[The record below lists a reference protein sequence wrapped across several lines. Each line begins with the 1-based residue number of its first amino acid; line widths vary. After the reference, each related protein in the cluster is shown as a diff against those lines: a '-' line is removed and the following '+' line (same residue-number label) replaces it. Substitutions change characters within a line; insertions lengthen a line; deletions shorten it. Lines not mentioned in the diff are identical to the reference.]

1 MRGMRATRELLR
13 AVGIV
18 ARLTHRPA
26 AAHDNTSR
34 RAVAS
39 FSTTPLSGVRRDDDG
54 DAQRIMPALVRV
66 SSLTDDADF
75 DGVVPLLVEKLT
87 NVIRAVDG
95 SNPVAVVTSRN
106 DEAARGMTRRRLEPN
121 HVTLFPDLLS
131 ALSAT
136 REQQAGS
143 HRVETDINRS
153 ARKEFNYDA
162 KFAGDVDVDDV
173 ELRCTKHDWGA
184 GDGLDSE
191 VENLQRGS
199 SSTATSTSFNAIVV
213 HASDDTSDETASR
226 TSLNVVVID
235 ALSMLADHG
244 DYGEVIPL
252 DESRIEKLKAAD
264 VVVMHHACLLPTPA
278 STEAIERHL
287 MEHVNPLGTDDDKK
301 NSLNAPA
308 VVRTRVRC
316 VRTERLHRYA
326 GASPAHEWT
335 PPPSRLR
342 GARVLGMTGCKRGD
356 GRRRGLMRLL
366 ENMVAPAVDDTKNGY
381 GLRLRRTGQAEVRG
395 IEEEK
400 DSASVADGFFTR
412 TFLETVVERFR
423 EMHRVSGDVG
433 SAEARLVLS
442 ERDAWRLLTGGSR
455 DRILDGL
462 NFLTAA
468 DPLVLSFALALEDEN
483 GMAEETLRERLR
495 RHLASSRG

>member
-1 MRGMRATRELLR
+1 MRATRELLR

-18 ARLTHRPA
+18 TRLTHRPA
-26 AAHDNTSR
+26 AAHDHTSR

-106 DEAARGMTRRRLEPN
+106 DEAARGMTRRRLE
-121 HVTLFPDLLS
+121 HQSGAVTLFPDLPS

-136 REQQAGS
+136 TTRERGQAVS

-191 VENLQRGS
+191 VENLQRAS

-213 HASDDTSDETASR
+213 HASDDTSDETASH

-235 ALSMLADHG
+235 ALAMLADHG
-244 DYGEVIPL
+244 
-252 DESRIEKLKAAD
+252 
-264 VVVMHHACLLPTPA
+264 T
-278 STEAIERHL
+278 
-287 MEHVNPLGTDDDKK
+287 
-301 NSLNAPA
+301 
-308 VVRTRVRC
+308 
-316 VRTERLHRYA
+316 
-326 GASPAHEWT
+326 
-335 PPPSRLR
+335 
-342 GARVLGMTGCKRGD
+342 
-356 GRRRGLMRLL
+356 
-366 ENMVAPAVDDTKNGY
+366 
-381 GLRLRRTGQAEVRG
+381 
-395 IEEEK
+395 
-400 DSASVADGFFTR
+400 
-412 TFLETVVERFR
+412 
-423 EMHRVSGDVG
+423 
-433 SAEARLVLS
+433 
-442 ERDAWRLLTGGSR
+442 
-455 DRILDGL
+455 
-462 NFLTAA
+462 TAK
-468 DPLVLSFALALEDEN
+468 
-483 GMAEETLRERLR
+483 
-495 RHLASSRG
+495 

>member
-1 MRGMRATRELLR
+1 MRATRTLLR

-18 ARLTHRPA
+18 TRLTHRPA

-39 FSTTPLSGVRRDDDG
+39 FSTTPLARRRDDGG
-54 DAQRIMPALVRV
+54 DPQRIMPALVRV

-87 NVIRAVDG
+87 NVFRAVDG

-106 DEAARGMTRRRLEPN
+106 DEAARGMTRRRLE
-121 HVTLFPDLLS
+121 HQSGAVTLFPDLPS

-136 REQQAGS
+136 REQQAVS

-173 ELRCTKHDWGA
+173 ELRCTKHDWA
-184 GDGLDSE
+184 GEADSE
-191 VENLQRGS
+191 VENLQRAS
-199 SSTATSTSFNAIVV
+199 PTATSTSFNAIVV
-213 HASDDTSDETASR
+213 HACDASDETASH

-235 ALSMLADHG
+235 ALAMLADHG

-252 DESRIEKLKAAD
+252 DDARIEKLKAAD

-301 NSLNAPA
+301 NSSNAPA

-326 GASPAHEWT
+326 GTSPAHEWT

-356 GRRRGLMRLL
+356 GRRRGLARLL
-366 ENMVAPAVDDTKNGY
+366 ENMVAPAVDDDKNGY
-381 GLRLRRTGQAEVRG
+381 GLRLRRTGQAEV
-395 IEEEK
+395 
-400 DSASVADGFFTR
+400 SLF
-412 TFLETVVERFR
+412 
-423 EMHRVSGDVG
+423 
-433 SAEARLVLS
+433 
-442 ERDAWRLLTGGSR
+442 
-455 DRILDGL
+455 
-462 NFLTAA
+462 
-468 DPLVLSFALALEDEN
+468 
-483 GMAEETLRERLR
+483 
-495 RHLASSRG
+495 

>member
-1 MRGMRATRELLR
+1 MRATRELLR

-18 ARLTHRPA
+18 TRLTHRPA

-39 FSTTPLSGVRRDDDG
+39 FSTTPLARRRDDG

-106 DEAARGMTRRRLEPN
+106 DEAARGMTRRRLE
-121 HVTLFPDLLS
+121 HQSGAVTLFPDLLS

-136 REQQAGS
+136 RGQQAVS
-143 HRVETDINRS
+143 HRVETEINRS

-173 ELRCTKHDWGA
+173 ELRCTKHDWA
-184 GDGLDSE
+184 GEADSE
-191 VENLQRGS
+191 VENLQRAS
-199 SSTATSTSFNAIVV
+199 PTATSTSFNAIVV
-213 HASDDTSDETASR
+213 HACDASDETASH

-235 ALSMLADHG
+235 ALAMLADHG

-252 DESRIEKLKAAD
+252 DDARIEKLKAAD

-301 NSLNAPA
+301 NSSNAPA

-326 GASPAHEWT
+326 GTSPAHEWT

-356 GRRRGLMRLL
+356 GRRRGLARLL
-366 ENMVAPAVDDTKNGY
+366 ENMVAPAVDDDKNGY
-381 GLRLRRTGQAEVRG
+381 GLRLRRTGQAEV
-395 IEEEK
+395 
-400 DSASVADGFFTR
+400 SLF
-412 TFLETVVERFR
+412 
-423 EMHRVSGDVG
+423 
-433 SAEARLVLS
+433 
-442 ERDAWRLLTGGSR
+442 
-455 DRILDGL
+455 
-462 NFLTAA
+462 
-468 DPLVLSFALALEDEN
+468 
-483 GMAEETLRERLR
+483 
-495 RHLASSRG
+495 

>member
-1 MRGMRATRELLR
+1 MRSMRATRELLR

-18 ARLTHRPA
+18 TRLTHRPA

-39 FSTTPLSGVRRDDDG
+39 FSTTPLARRRDDG

-106 DEAARGMTRRRLEPN
+106 DEAARGMTRRRLE
-121 HVTLFPDLLS
+121 HQSGAVTLFPDLLS

-136 REQQAGS
+136 RGQQAVS
-143 HRVETDINRS
+143 HRVETEINRS

-173 ELRCTKHDWGA
+173 ELRCTKHDWA
-184 GDGLDSE
+184 GEADSE
-191 VENLQRGS
+191 VENLQRAS
-199 SSTATSTSFNAIVV
+199 PTATSTSFNAIVV
-213 HASDDTSDETASR
+213 HACDASDETASH

-235 ALSMLADHG
+235 ALAMLADHG

-252 DESRIEKLKAAD
+252 DDARIEKLKAAD

-301 NSLNAPA
+301 NSSNAPA

-326 GASPAHEWT
+326 GTSPAHEWT

-356 GRRRGLMRLL
+356 GRRRGLARLL
-366 ENMVAPAVDDTKNGY
+366 ENMVAPAVDDDKNGY
-381 GLRLRRTGQAEVRG
+381 GLRLRRTGQAEV
-395 IEEEK
+395 
-400 DSASVADGFFTR
+400 SLF
-412 TFLETVVERFR
+412 
-423 EMHRVSGDVG
+423 
-433 SAEARLVLS
+433 
-442 ERDAWRLLTGGSR
+442 
-455 DRILDGL
+455 
-462 NFLTAA
+462 
-468 DPLVLSFALALEDEN
+468 
-483 GMAEETLRERLR
+483 
-495 RHLASSRG
+495 

>member
-18 ARLTHRPA
+18 VRLAHRPA
-26 AAHDNTSR
+26 AAHDNTAR

-39 FSTTPLSGVRRDDDG
+39 FSTTPLARRRDDDG

-106 DEAARGMTRRRLEPN
+106 DDAARGMTRRRLE
-121 HVTLFPDLLS
+121 HQSSGAVLFPDLPS

-136 REQQAGS
+136 REQQAVS

-162 KFAGDVDVDDV
+162 KFAGDVDGDDV

-213 HASDDTSDETASR
+213 HACDTSDEMDASDEMAAKR
-226 TSLNVVVID
+226 SLNVVVID

-301 NSLNAPA
+301 NSLNAPD

-356 GRRRGLMRLL
+356 GRRRGLARLL

-381 GLRLRRTGQAEVRG
+381 GLRLRRTGQAEV
-395 IEEEK
+395 
-400 DSASVADGFFTR
+400 SLF
-412 TFLETVVERFR
+412 
-423 EMHRVSGDVG
+423 
-433 SAEARLVLS
+433 
-442 ERDAWRLLTGGSR
+442 
-455 DRILDGL
+455 
-462 NFLTAA
+462 
-468 DPLVLSFALALEDEN
+468 
-483 GMAEETLRERLR
+483 
-495 RHLASSRG
+495 

>member
-1 MRGMRATRELLR
+1 MEAFEDQSSRPVTCWDTAVVSLGERGVRGMRATRTLLR

-18 ARLTHRPA
+18 TRLTHRPV

-39 FSTTPLSGVRRDDDG
+39 FSTTLAGARRRRDGG

-95 SNPVAVVTSRN
+95 ANPVAVVTSRN
-106 DEAARGMTRRRLEPN
+106 DDAARGMTRRRLE
-121 HVTLFPDLLS
+121 HQSGAVTLFPDLPS

-136 REQQAGS
+136 TTRERGQAVS
-143 HRVETDINRS
+143 NPAIDDINRS

-173 ELRCTKHDWGA
+173 ELRCTKHDWA
-184 GDGLDSE
+184 GEADSE

-213 HASDDTSDETASR
+213 HASDDTSDETASH

-252 DESRIEKLKAAD
+252 DEKRIEKLKAAD

-287 MEHVNPLGTDDDKK
+287 MEHVNPLGTDDDKN

-356 GRRRGLMRLL
+356 GRRRGLARLL

-381 GLRLRRTGQAEVRG
+381 GLRLRRTGKAEV
-395 IEEEK
+395 
-400 DSASVADGFFTR
+400 S
-412 TFLETVVERFR
+412 
-423 EMHRVSGDVG
+423 
-433 SAEARLVLS
+433 
-442 ERDAWRLLTGGSR
+442 LL
-455 DRILDGL
+455 
-462 NFLTAA
+462 
-468 DPLVLSFALALEDEN
+468 
-483 GMAEETLRERLR
+483 
-495 RHLASSRG
+495 

>member
-1 MRGMRATRELLR
+1 MRATRELLR

-18 ARLTHRPA
+18 TRLTHRPA
-26 AAHDNTSR
+26 AAHDHTSR

-136 REQQAGS
+136 REQQAVS

-162 KFAGDVDVDDV
+162 KFAGDVDV

-199 SSTATSTSFNAIVV
+199 TSTATSTSFNAIVV
-213 HASDDTSDETASR
+213 HASDDTSDETASH

-235 ALSMLADHG
+235 ALAMLADHG

-381 GLRLRRTGQAEVRG
+381 GLRLRRTGQAEV
-395 IEEEK
+395 
-400 DSASVADGFFTR
+400 SLF
-412 TFLETVVERFR
+412 
-423 EMHRVSGDVG
+423 
-433 SAEARLVLS
+433 
-442 ERDAWRLLTGGSR
+442 
-455 DRILDGL
+455 
-462 NFLTAA
+462 
-468 DPLVLSFALALEDEN
+468 
-483 GMAEETLRERLR
+483 
-495 RHLASSRG
+495 

>member
-1 MRGMRATRELLR
+1 MRATRELLR

-18 ARLTHRPA
+18 TRLTHRPA
-26 AAHDNTSR
+26 AAHDHTSR

-106 DEAARGMTRRRLEPN
+106 DEAARGMTRRRLE
-121 HVTLFPDLLS
+121 HQSGAVTLFPDLTS

-199 SSTATSTSFNAIVV
+199 TSTATSTSFNAIVV
-213 HASDDTSDETASR
+213 HACDASDVETASHA
-226 TSLNVVVID
+226 SLNVVVID

-287 MEHVNPLGTDDDKK
+287 MEHVGTLGPDDDKK

-356 GRRRGLMRLL
+356 GRRRGLARLL

-483 GMAEETLRERLR
+483 ETAEETLRERMR
-495 RHLASSRG
+495 RHLASPRG

>member
-1 MRGMRATRELLR
+1 MRATRELLR

-18 ARLTHRPA
+18 VRLAHRPA
-26 AAHDNTSR
+26 AAHDNTAR

-39 FSTTPLSGVRRDDDG
+39 FSTTPLARRRDDDG

-106 DEAARGMTRRRLEPN
+106 DEAARGMTRRRLE
-121 HVTLFPDLLS
+121 HQSGAVTLFPDLPS

-136 REQQAGS
+136 TTRERGQAVS

-173 ELRCTKHDWGA
+173 ELRCTKHDWA
-184 GDGLDSE
+184 GEADSE

-287 MEHVNPLGTDDDKK
+287 MEHVGTLGTDDDKK

-356 GRRRGLMRLL
+356 GRRRGLARLL

-381 GLRLRRTGQAEVRG
+381 GLRLRRTGQAEV
-395 IEEEK
+395 
-400 DSASVADGFFTR
+400 SLF
-412 TFLETVVERFR
+412 
-423 EMHRVSGDVG
+423 
-433 SAEARLVLS
+433 
-442 ERDAWRLLTGGSR
+442 
-455 DRILDGL
+455 
-462 NFLTAA
+462 
-468 DPLVLSFALALEDEN
+468 
-483 GMAEETLRERLR
+483 
-495 RHLASSRG
+495 

>member
-1 MRGMRATRELLR
+1 MRGMRATRTLLR

-18 ARLTHRPA
+18 TRLTHRPA

-39 FSTTPLSGVRRDDDG
+39 FSTTPLARRRDDG

-106 DEAARGMTRRRLEPN
+106 DEAARGMTRRRLERR
-121 HVTLFPDLLS
+121 VTLFPDLPT

-136 REQQAGS
+136 TTRERGQAVS
-143 HRVETDINRS
+143 HRVETEINRS

-173 ELRCTKHDWGA
+173 ELRCTKHDWA
-184 GDGLDSE
+184 GEADSE
-191 VENLQRGS
+191 VENLQRAS
-199 SSTATSTSFNAIVV
+199 PTATSTSFNAIVV
-213 HASDDTSDETASR
+213 HACDASDETASH

-235 ALSMLADHG
+235 ALAMLADHG

-252 DESRIEKLKAAD
+252 DEKRIEKLKAAD

-287 MEHVNPLGTDDDKK
+287 MEHVNPLGTDDDKN

-326 GASPAHEWT
+326 GTSPAHEWT

-342 GARVLGMTGCKRGD
+342 GAQVLGMTGCKRGD
-356 GRRRGLMRLL
+356 GRRRGLARLL
-366 ENMVAPAVDDTKNGY
+366 ENMVAPAVDDDKNGY
-381 GLRLRRTGQAEVRG
+381 GLRLRRTGQAEV
-395 IEEEK
+395 
-400 DSASVADGFFTR
+400 SLF
-412 TFLETVVERFR
+412 
-423 EMHRVSGDVG
+423 
-433 SAEARLVLS
+433 
-442 ERDAWRLLTGGSR
+442 
-455 DRILDGL
+455 
-462 NFLTAA
+462 
-468 DPLVLSFALALEDEN
+468 
-483 GMAEETLRERLR
+483 
-495 RHLASSRG
+495 

>member
-1 MRGMRATRELLR
+1 MRATRTLLR

-18 ARLTHRPA
+18 TRLTHRPA

-39 FSTTPLSGVRRDDDG
+39 FSTTPLARRRDDG

-106 DEAARGMTRRRLEPN
+106 DEAARGMTRRRLE
-121 HVTLFPDLLS
+121 HQSGAVTLFPDLLS

-136 REQQAGS
+136 REQQAVS

-173 ELRCTKHDWGA
+173 ELRCTKHDWA
-184 GDGLDSE
+184 GEADSE
-191 VENLQRGS
+191 VENLQRAS
-199 SSTATSTSFNAIVV
+199 PTATSTSFNAIVV
-213 HASDDTSDETASR
+213 HACDASDETASH

-235 ALSMLADHG
+235 ALAMLADHG

-252 DESRIEKLKAAD
+252 DDARIEKLKAAD

-301 NSLNAPA
+301 NSSNAPA

-326 GASPAHEWT
+326 GATPAHEWT

-356 GRRRGLMRLL
+356 GRRRGLARLL
-366 ENMVAPAVDDTKNGY
+366 ENMVAPAVDDDKNGY
-381 GLRLRRTGQAEVRG
+381 GLRLRRTGQAEV
-395 IEEEK
+395 
-400 DSASVADGFFTR
+400 SLF
-412 TFLETVVERFR
+412 
-423 EMHRVSGDVG
+423 
-433 SAEARLVLS
+433 
-442 ERDAWRLLTGGSR
+442 
-455 DRILDGL
+455 
-462 NFLTAA
+462 
-468 DPLVLSFALALEDEN
+468 
-483 GMAEETLRERLR
+483 
-495 RHLASSRG
+495 

>member
-18 ARLTHRPA
+18 VRLAHRPA
-26 AAHDNTSR
+26 AAHDNTAR

-39 FSTTPLSGVRRDDDG
+39 FSTTPLARRRDDDG

-106 DEAARGMTRRRLEPN
+106 DDAARGMTRRRLE
-121 HVTLFPDLLS
+121 HQSSGAVLFPDLPS

-136 REQQAGS
+136 REQQAVS

-162 KFAGDVDVDDV
+162 KFAGDVDGDDV

-213 HASDDTSDETASR
+213 HACDTSDEMDASDEMAAKR
-226 TSLNVVVID
+226 SLNVVVID

-356 GRRRGLMRLL
+356 GRRRGLARLL

-381 GLRLRRTGQAEVRG
+381 GLRLRRTGQAEV
-395 IEEEK
+395 
-400 DSASVADGFFTR
+400 SLF
-412 TFLETVVERFR
+412 
-423 EMHRVSGDVG
+423 
-433 SAEARLVLS
+433 
-442 ERDAWRLLTGGSR
+442 
-455 DRILDGL
+455 
-462 NFLTAA
+462 
-468 DPLVLSFALALEDEN
+468 
-483 GMAEETLRERLR
+483 
-495 RHLASSRG
+495 

>member
-1 MRGMRATRELLR
+1 MRSMRATRELLR

-18 ARLTHRPA
+18 TRLTHRPA

-39 FSTTPLSGVRRDDDG
+39 FSTTPLARRRDDG

-87 NVIRAVDG
+87 NVFRAVDG

-106 DEAARGMTRRRLEPN
+106 DEAARGMTRRRLE
-121 HVTLFPDLLS
+121 HQSGAVTLFPDLPS

-136 REQQAGS
+136 TTRERGQAVS

-173 ELRCTKHDWGA
+173 ELRCTKHDWA
-184 GDGLDSE
+184 GEADSAI
-191 VENLQRGS
+191 ENLQRAS
-199 SSTATSTSFNAIVV
+199 PTATSTSFNAIVV
-213 HASDDTSDETASR
+213 HACDTSDEMDASDEMAAKR
-226 TSLNVVVID
+226 SLNVVVID

-252 DESRIEKLKAAD
+252 DEKRIEKLKAVD

-278 STEAIERHL
+278 STEAIERHV
-287 MEHVNPLGTDDDKK
+287 MEHVNPLGTDDDKN

-326 GASPAHEWT
+326 GTSPAHEWT

-356 GRRRGLMRLL
+356 GRRRGLARLL
-366 ENMVAPAVDDTKNGY
+366 ENMVAPAVDDDKNGY
-381 GLRLRRTGQAEVRG
+381 GLRLRRTGQAEV
-395 IEEEK
+395 
-400 DSASVADGFFTR
+400 SLF
-412 TFLETVVERFR
+412 
-423 EMHRVSGDVG
+423 
-433 SAEARLVLS
+433 
-442 ERDAWRLLTGGSR
+442 
-455 DRILDGL
+455 
-462 NFLTAA
+462 
-468 DPLVLSFALALEDEN
+468 
-483 GMAEETLRERLR
+483 
-495 RHLASSRG
+495 

>member
-1 MRGMRATRELLR
+1 MRRTRARLTDKIDGGLRGQSRPVITCSDTAVVSLGRRGVRSMRATRELLR

-18 ARLTHRPA
+18 TRLTHRPA

-39 FSTTPLSGVRRDDDG
+39 FSTTPLARRRDDG

-87 NVIRAVDG
+87 NVFRAVDG

-106 DEAARGMTRRRLEPN
+106 DEAARGMTRRRLE
-121 HVTLFPDLLS
+121 HQSGAVTLFPDLLS

-136 REQQAGS
+136 RGQQAVS

-173 ELRCTKHDWGA
+173 ELRCTKHDWA
-184 GDGLDSE
+184 GEADSAI
-191 VENLQRGS
+191 ENLQRAS
-199 SSTATSTSFNAIVV
+199 PTATSTSFNAIVV
-213 HASDDTSDETASR
+213 HACDTSDEMDASDEMAAKR
-226 TSLNVVVID
+226 SLNVVVID

-287 MEHVNPLGTDDDKK
+287 MEHVDVDYKN
-301 NSLNAPA
+301 NSLNNAPA

-326 GASPAHEWT
+326 GTSPAHEWT

-356 GRRRGLMRLL
+356 GRRRGLARLL
-366 ENMVAPAVDDTKNGY
+366 ENMVAPAVDDDKNGY
-381 GLRLRRTGQAEVRG
+381 GLRLRRTGQAEV
-395 IEEEK
+395 
-400 DSASVADGFFTR
+400 SLF
-412 TFLETVVERFR
+412 
-423 EMHRVSGDVG
+423 
-433 SAEARLVLS
+433 
-442 ERDAWRLLTGGSR
+442 
-455 DRILDGL
+455 
-462 NFLTAA
+462 
-468 DPLVLSFALALEDEN
+468 
-483 GMAEETLRERLR
+483 
-495 RHLASSRG
+495 

>member
-1 MRGMRATRELLR
+1 
-13 AVGIV
+13 
-18 ARLTHRPA
+18 
-26 AAHDNTSR
+26 
-34 RAVAS
+34 
-39 FSTTPLSGVRRDDDG
+39 
-54 DAQRIMPALVRV
+54 
-66 SSLTDDADF
+66 
-75 DGVVPLLVEKLT
+75 
-87 NVIRAVDG
+87 VIRAVDG

-106 DEAARGMTRRRLEPN
+106 DEAARGMTRRRLE
-121 HVTLFPDLLS
+121 HQSGAVTLFPDLPS

-136 REQQAGS
+136 TTRERGQAVS

-301 NSLNAPA
+301 NSLNAPD

-356 GRRRGLMRLL
+356 GRRRGLARLL

-381 GLRLRRTGQAEVRG
+381 GLRLRRTGQAEV
-395 IEEEK
+395 
-400 DSASVADGFFTR
+400 SLF
-412 TFLETVVERFR
+412 
-423 EMHRVSGDVG
+423 
-433 SAEARLVLS
+433 
-442 ERDAWRLLTGGSR
+442 
-455 DRILDGL
+455 
-462 NFLTAA
+462 
-468 DPLVLSFALALEDEN
+468 
-483 GMAEETLRERLR
+483 
-495 RHLASSRG
+495 

>member
-1 MRGMRATRELLR
+1 MRATRELLR

-18 ARLTHRPA
+18 TRLTHRPA

-39 FSTTPLSGVRRDDDG
+39 FSTTPLARRRDDG

-106 DEAARGMTRRRLEPN
+106 DEAARGMTRRRLE
-121 HVTLFPDLLS
+121 HQSGAVTLFPDLLS

-136 REQQAGS
+136 RGQQAVS

-173 ELRCTKHDWGA
+173 ELRCTKHDWA
-184 GDGLDSE
+184 GEADSE
-191 VENLQRGS
+191 VENLQRAS
-199 SSTATSTSFNAIVV
+199 PTATSTSFNAIVV
-213 HASDDTSDETASR
+213 HACDASDETASH

-235 ALSMLADHG
+235 ALAMLADHG

-252 DESRIEKLKAAD
+252 DDARIEKLKAAD

-301 NSLNAPA
+301 NSSNAPA

-326 GASPAHEWT
+326 GTSPAHEWT

-356 GRRRGLMRLL
+356 GRRRGLARLL
-366 ENMVAPAVDDTKNGY
+366 ENMVAPAVDDDKNGY
-381 GLRLRRTGQAEVRG
+381 GLRLRRTGQAEV
-395 IEEEK
+395 
-400 DSASVADGFFTR
+400 SLF
-412 TFLETVVERFR
+412 
-423 EMHRVSGDVG
+423 
-433 SAEARLVLS
+433 
-442 ERDAWRLLTGGSR
+442 
-455 DRILDGL
+455 
-462 NFLTAA
+462 
-468 DPLVLSFALALEDEN
+468 
-483 GMAEETLRERLR
+483 
-495 RHLASSRG
+495 

>member
-1 MRGMRATRELLR
+1 MRATRELLR

-18 ARLTHRPA
+18 TRLTHRPA

-39 FSTTPLSGVRRDDDG
+39 FSTTPLARRRDDG

-106 DEAARGMTRRRLEPN
+106 DEAARGMTRRRLE
-121 HVTLFPDLLS
+121 HQSGAVTLFPDLPS

-136 REQQAGS
+136 TTRERGQAVS

-173 ELRCTKHDWGA
+173 ELRCTKHDWA
-184 GDGLDSE
+184 GEADSAI
-191 VENLQRGS
+191 ENLQRAS
-199 SSTATSTSFNAIVV
+199 PTATSTSFNAIVV
-213 HASDDTSDETASR
+213 HACDTSDEMDASDEMAAKR
-226 TSLNVVVID
+226 SLNVVVID

-252 DESRIEKLKAAD
+252 DEKRIEKLKAAD

-278 STEAIERHL
+278 STEAIERHV
-287 MEHVNPLGTDDDKK
+287 MEHVNPLGTDDDKN

-326 GASPAHEWT
+326 GTSPAHEWT

-356 GRRRGLMRLL
+356 GRRRGLARLL
-366 ENMVAPAVDDTKNGY
+366 ENMVAPAVDDDKNGY
-381 GLRLRRTGQAEVRG
+381 GLRLRRTGQAEV
-395 IEEEK
+395 
-400 DSASVADGFFTR
+400 SLF
-412 TFLETVVERFR
+412 
-423 EMHRVSGDVG
+423 
-433 SAEARLVLS
+433 
-442 ERDAWRLLTGGSR
+442 
-455 DRILDGL
+455 
-462 NFLTAA
+462 
-468 DPLVLSFALALEDEN
+468 
-483 GMAEETLRERLR
+483 
-495 RHLASSRG
+495 

>member
-1 MRGMRATRELLR
+1 MRATRTLLR

-18 ARLTHRPA
+18 TRLTHRPA

-39 FSTTPLSGVRRDDDG
+39 FSTTPLARRRDDG

-106 DEAARGMTRRRLEPN
+106 DEAARGMTRRRLE
-121 HVTLFPDLLS
+121 HQSGAVTLFPDLPS

-136 REQQAGS
+136 REQQAVS

-173 ELRCTKHDWGA
+173 ELRCTKRDWA
-184 GDGLDSE
+184 GEADSE
-191 VENLQRGS
+191 VENLQRAS
-199 SSTATSTSFNAIVV
+199 PTATSTSFNAIVV
-213 HASDDTSDETASR
+213 HACDASDETASH

-235 ALSMLADHG
+235 ALAMLADHG

-252 DESRIEKLKAAD
+252 DDARIEKLKAAD

-301 NSLNAPA
+301 NSSNAPA

-326 GASPAHEWT
+326 GTSPAHEWT

-381 GLRLRRTGQAEVRG
+381 GLRLRRTGQAEV
-395 IEEEK
+395 
-400 DSASVADGFFTR
+400 SLF
-412 TFLETVVERFR
+412 
-423 EMHRVSGDVG
+423 
-433 SAEARLVLS
+433 
-442 ERDAWRLLTGGSR
+442 
-455 DRILDGL
+455 
-462 NFLTAA
+462 
-468 DPLVLSFALALEDEN
+468 
-483 GMAEETLRERLR
+483 
-495 RHLASSRG
+495 

>member
-1 MRGMRATRELLR
+1 MEAFEDQSSRPVTCWDTAVVSLGERGVRGMRATRTLLR

-18 ARLTHRPA
+18 TRLTHRPA

-39 FSTTPLSGVRRDDDG
+39 FSTTLAGARRRRDGG

-95 SNPVAVVTSRN
+95 ANPVAVVTSRN
-106 DEAARGMTRRRLEPN
+106 DDAARGMTRRRLE
-121 HVTLFPDLLS
+121 HQSGAVTLFPDLPS

-136 REQQAGS
+136 TTRERGQAVS
-143 HRVETDINRS
+143 NPAIDDINRS

-173 ELRCTKHDWGA
+173 ELRCTKHDWA
-184 GDGLDSE
+184 GEADSE

-213 HASDDTSDETASR
+213 HASDDTSDETASH

-252 DESRIEKLKAAD
+252 DEKRIEKLKAAD

-278 STEAIERHL
+278 STEAIERHV
-287 MEHVNPLGTDDDKK
+287 MEHVGTLGTDDDKK

-356 GRRRGLMRLL
+356 GRRRGLARLL

-381 GLRLRRTGQAEVRG
+381 GLRLRRTGKAEV
-395 IEEEK
+395 
-400 DSASVADGFFTR
+400 S
-412 TFLETVVERFR
+412 
-423 EMHRVSGDVG
+423 
-433 SAEARLVLS
+433 
-442 ERDAWRLLTGGSR
+442 LL
-455 DRILDGL
+455 
-462 NFLTAA
+462 
-468 DPLVLSFALALEDEN
+468 
-483 GMAEETLRERLR
+483 
-495 RHLASSRG
+495 

>member
-1 MRGMRATRELLR
+1 
-13 AVGIV
+13 
-18 ARLTHRPA
+18 
-26 AAHDNTSR
+26 
-34 RAVAS
+34 
-39 FSTTPLSGVRRDDDG
+39 
-54 DAQRIMPALVRV
+54 
-66 SSLTDDADF
+66 
-75 DGVVPLLVEKLT
+75 
-87 NVIRAVDG
+87 VIRAVDG

-106 DEAARGMTRRRLEPN
+106 DDAARGMTRRRLE
-121 HVTLFPDLLS
+121 HQSSGAVLFPDLPS

-136 REQQAGS
+136 REQQAVS

-287 MEHVNPLGTDDDKK
+287 MEHVGTLGTDDDKK

-356 GRRRGLMRLL
+356 GRRRGLARLL

-381 GLRLRRTGQAEVRG
+381 GLRLRRTGKAEV
-395 IEEEK
+395 
-400 DSASVADGFFTR
+400 S
-412 TFLETVVERFR
+412 
-423 EMHRVSGDVG
+423 
-433 SAEARLVLS
+433 
-442 ERDAWRLLTGGSR
+442 LL
-455 DRILDGL
+455 
-462 NFLTAA
+462 
-468 DPLVLSFALALEDEN
+468 
-483 GMAEETLRERLR
+483 
-495 RHLASSRG
+495 

>member
-1 MRGMRATRELLR
+1 MRATRELLR

-18 ARLTHRPA
+18 TRLTHRPA

-39 FSTTPLSGVRRDDDG
+39 FSTTPLARRRDDGG
-54 DAQRIMPALVRV
+54 DPQRIMPALVRV

-106 DEAARGMTRRRLEPN
+106 DEAARGMTRRRLE
-121 HVTLFPDLLS
+121 HQSGAVTLFPDLTS
-131 ALSAT
+131 ALSAATT
-136 REQQAGS
+136 RERGQAVS

-184 GDGLDSE
+184 SDGLDSE
-191 VENLQRGS
+191 VENLQRAS
-199 SSTATSTSFNAIVV
+199 PTATTSTSFNAIVV
-213 HASDDTSDETASR
+213 HACDASDETAAH

-235 ALSMLADHG
+235 ALAMLADHG

-252 DESRIEKLKAAD
+252 DEKRIEKLKAAD

-356 GRRRGLMRLL
+356 GRRRGLARLL

-381 GLRLRRTGQAEVRG
+381 GLRLRRTGQAEV
-395 IEEEK
+395 
-400 DSASVADGFFTR
+400 SLF
-412 TFLETVVERFR
+412 
-423 EMHRVSGDVG
+423 
-433 SAEARLVLS
+433 
-442 ERDAWRLLTGGSR
+442 
-455 DRILDGL
+455 
-462 NFLTAA
+462 
-468 DPLVLSFALALEDEN
+468 
-483 GMAEETLRERLR
+483 
-495 RHLASSRG
+495 

>member
-1 MRGMRATRELLR
+1 MRSMRATRELLR

-18 ARLTHRPA
+18 TRLTHRPA

-39 FSTTPLSGVRRDDDG
+39 FSTTPLARRRDDG

-106 DEAARGMTRRRLEPN
+106 DEAARGMTRRRLE
-121 HVTLFPDLLS
+121 HQSGAVTLFPDLLS

-136 REQQAGS
+136 RGQQAVS

-173 ELRCTKHDWGA
+173 ELRCTKHDWA
-184 GDGLDSE
+184 GEADSE
-191 VENLQRGS
+191 VENLQRAS
-199 SSTATSTSFNAIVV
+199 PTATSTSFNAIVV
-213 HASDDTSDETASR
+213 HACDASDETASH

-235 ALSMLADHG
+235 ALAMLADHG

-252 DESRIEKLKAAD
+252 DDARIEKLKAAD

-301 NSLNAPA
+301 NSSNAPA

-326 GASPAHEWT
+326 GTSPAHEWT

-356 GRRRGLMRLL
+356 GRRRGLARLL
-366 ENMVAPAVDDTKNGY
+366 ENMVAPAVDDDKNGY
-381 GLRLRRTGQAEVRG
+381 GLRLRRTGQAEV
-395 IEEEK
+395 
-400 DSASVADGFFTR
+400 SLF
-412 TFLETVVERFR
+412 
-423 EMHRVSGDVG
+423 
-433 SAEARLVLS
+433 
-442 ERDAWRLLTGGSR
+442 
-455 DRILDGL
+455 
-462 NFLTAA
+462 
-468 DPLVLSFALALEDEN
+468 
-483 GMAEETLRERLR
+483 
-495 RHLASSRG
+495 

>member
-1 MRGMRATRELLR
+1 MRGMRATRTLLR

-18 ARLTHRPA
+18 TRLTHRPA

-39 FSTTPLSGVRRDDDG
+39 FSTTPLARRRDDG

-106 DEAARGMTRRRLEPN
+106 DEAARGMTRRRLERR
-121 HVTLFPDLLS
+121 VTLFPDLPT

-136 REQQAGS
+136 TTRERGQAVS
-143 HRVETDINRS
+143 HRVETEINRS

-173 ELRCTKHDWGA
+173 ELRCTKHDWA
-184 GDGLDSE
+184 GEADSE
-191 VENLQRGS
+191 VENLQRAS
-199 SSTATSTSFNAIVV
+199 PTATSTSFNAIVV
-213 HASDDTSDETASR
+213 HACDASDETASH

-235 ALSMLADHG
+235 ALAMLADHG

-252 DESRIEKLKAAD
+252 DDARIEKLKAAD

-301 NSLNAPA
+301 NSSNAPA

-326 GASPAHEWT
+326 GTSPAHEWT

-356 GRRRGLMRLL
+356 GRRRGLARLL
-366 ENMVAPAVDDTKNGY
+366 ENMVAPAVDDDKNGY
-381 GLRLRRTGQAEVRG
+381 GLRLRRTGQAEV
-395 IEEEK
+395 
-400 DSASVADGFFTR
+400 SLF
-412 TFLETVVERFR
+412 
-423 EMHRVSGDVG
+423 
-433 SAEARLVLS
+433 
-442 ERDAWRLLTGGSR
+442 
-455 DRILDGL
+455 
-462 NFLTAA
+462 
-468 DPLVLSFALALEDEN
+468 
-483 GMAEETLRERLR
+483 
-495 RHLASSRG
+495 

>member
-1 MRGMRATRELLR
+1 MRGMRATRTLLR

-18 ARLTHRPA
+18 TRLTHRPA

-39 FSTTPLSGVRRDDDG
+39 FSTTPLARRRDDG

-106 DEAARGMTRRRLEPN
+106 DEATRGMTRRRLE
-121 HVTLFPDLLS
+121 HQSGAVTLFPDLLS

-136 REQQAGS
+136 RGQQAVS

-173 ELRCTKHDWGA
+173 ELRCTKHDWA
-184 GDGLDSE
+184 GEADSE
-191 VENLQRGS
+191 VENLQRAS
-199 SSTATSTSFNAIVV
+199 PTATSTSFNAIVV
-213 HASDDTSDETASR
+213 HACDASDETASH

-235 ALSMLADHG
+235 ALAMLADHG

-252 DESRIEKLKAAD
+252 DDARIEKLKAAD

-301 NSLNAPA
+301 NSSNAPA

-326 GASPAHEWT
+326 GTSPAHEWT

-356 GRRRGLMRLL
+356 GRRRGLARLL
-366 ENMVAPAVDDTKNGY
+366 ENMVAPAVDDDKNGY
-381 GLRLRRTGQAEVRG
+381 GLRLRRTGQAEV
-395 IEEEK
+395 
-400 DSASVADGFFTR
+400 SLF
-412 TFLETVVERFR
+412 
-423 EMHRVSGDVG
+423 
-433 SAEARLVLS
+433 
-442 ERDAWRLLTGGSR
+442 
-455 DRILDGL
+455 
-462 NFLTAA
+462 
-468 DPLVLSFALALEDEN
+468 
-483 GMAEETLRERLR
+483 
-495 RHLASSRG
+495 

>member
-1 MRGMRATRELLR
+1 MKSLGGHYFSRPVTCWDTAVVSLGERGVRGMRATRTLLR

-39 FSTTPLSGVRRDDDG
+39 FSTTPLARRRDDGG
-54 DAQRIMPALVRV
+54 DPQRIMPALVRV

-95 SNPVAVVTSRN
+95 ANPVAVVTSRN
-106 DEAARGMTRRRLEPN
+106 DDAARGMTRRRLE
-121 HVTLFPDLLS
+121 HQSGAVTLFPDLPS

-136 REQQAGS
+136 REQQAVS

-184 GDGLDSE
+184 SDGLDSE

-213 HASDDTSDETASR
+213 HACDASDETASR

-252 DESRIEKLKAAD
+252 DEKRIEKLKAAD

-287 MEHVNPLGTDDDKK
+287 MEHVNPLGTDDDKN

-356 GRRRGLMRLL
+356 GRRRGLARLL

-381 GLRLRRTGQAEVRG
+381 GLRLRRTGQAEV
-395 IEEEK
+395 
-400 DSASVADGFFTR
+400 SLF
-412 TFLETVVERFR
+412 
-423 EMHRVSGDVG
+423 
-433 SAEARLVLS
+433 
-442 ERDAWRLLTGGSR
+442 
-455 DRILDGL
+455 
-462 NFLTAA
+462 
-468 DPLVLSFALALEDEN
+468 
-483 GMAEETLRERLR
+483 
-495 RHLASSRG
+495 

>member
-1 MRGMRATRELLR
+1 MRGMRATRTLLR

-39 FSTTPLSGVRRDDDG
+39 FSTTPLARRRDDGG
-54 DAQRIMPALVRV
+54 DPQRIMPALVRV

-75 DGVVPLLVEKLT
+75 DGVVPLLVDKLT

-106 DEAARGMTRRRLEPN
+106 DEAARGMTRRRLE
-121 HVTLFPDLLS
+121 HQSGAVTLFPDLPS

-136 REQQAGS
+136 TTRERGQAVS

-184 GDGLDSE
+184 SDGLDSE

-213 HASDDTSDETASR
+213 HACDASDVETASH

-235 ALSMLADHG
+235 ALAMFADHG

-252 DESRIEKLKAAD
+252 DEKRIEKLKAAD

-287 MEHVNPLGTDDDKK
+287 MEHVGTLGPDDDKK

-326 GASPAHEWT
+326 GASTAHEWT

-356 GRRRGLMRLL
+356 GRRRGLARLL

-381 GLRLRRTGQAEVRG
+381 GLRLRRTGKAEV
-395 IEEEK
+395 
-400 DSASVADGFFTR
+400 S
-412 TFLETVVERFR
+412 
-423 EMHRVSGDVG
+423 
-433 SAEARLVLS
+433 
-442 ERDAWRLLTGGSR
+442 LL
-455 DRILDGL
+455 
-462 NFLTAA
+462 
-468 DPLVLSFALALEDEN
+468 
-483 GMAEETLRERLR
+483 
-495 RHLASSRG
+495 

>member
-1 MRGMRATRELLR
+1 MEAFEDQSSRPVTCWDTAVVSLGERGVRGMRATRTLLR

-18 ARLTHRPA
+18 TRLTHRPV

-39 FSTTPLSGVRRDDDG
+39 FSTTLAGARRRRDGG

-95 SNPVAVVTSRN
+95 ANPVAVVTSRN
-106 DEAARGMTRRRLEPN
+106 DDAARGMTRRRLE
-121 HVTLFPDLLS
+121 HQSGAVTLFPDLPS

-136 REQQAGS
+136 TTRERGQAVS
-143 HRVETDINRS
+143 NPAIDDINRS

-173 ELRCTKHDWGA
+173 ELRCTKHDWA
-184 GDGLDSE
+184 GEADSE

-213 HASDDTSDETASR
+213 HASDDTSDETASH

-252 DESRIEKLKAAD
+252 DEKRIEKLKAAD

-287 MEHVNPLGTDDDKK
+287 MEHVNALGTDDDKN

-356 GRRRGLMRLL
+356 GRRRGLARLL

-381 GLRLRRTGQAEVRG
+381 GLRLRRTGKAEV
-395 IEEEK
+395 
-400 DSASVADGFFTR
+400 S
-412 TFLETVVERFR
+412 
-423 EMHRVSGDVG
+423 
-433 SAEARLVLS
+433 
-442 ERDAWRLLTGGSR
+442 LL
-455 DRILDGL
+455 
-462 NFLTAA
+462 
-468 DPLVLSFALALEDEN
+468 
-483 GMAEETLRERLR
+483 
-495 RHLASSRG
+495 

>member
-1 MRGMRATRELLR
+1 MRATRTLLR

-18 ARLTHRPA
+18 TRLTHRPA

-39 FSTTPLSGVRRDDDG
+39 FSTTPLARRRDDG

-95 SNPVAVVTSRN
+95 ANPVAVVKSRN
-106 DEAARGMTRRRLEPN
+106 DDAARGMTRRRLE
-121 HVTLFPDLLS
+121 HQSGAVTFFPDLPS

-136 REQQAGS
+136 REQQAVS

-173 ELRCTKHDWGA
+173 ELRCTKHDWA
-184 GDGLDSE
+184 GEADSE
-191 VENLQRGS
+191 VENLQRAS
-199 SSTATSTSFNAIVV
+199 PTATSTSFNAIVV
-213 HASDDTSDETASR
+213 HACDASDETASR

-252 DESRIEKLKAAD
+252 DEKRIEKLKAAD

-326 GASPAHEWT
+326 GTSPAHEWT

-381 GLRLRRTGQAEVRG
+381 GLRLRRTGQAEV
-395 IEEEK
+395 
-400 DSASVADGFFTR
+400 SLF
-412 TFLETVVERFR
+412 
-423 EMHRVSGDVG
+423 
-433 SAEARLVLS
+433 
-442 ERDAWRLLTGGSR
+442 
-455 DRILDGL
+455 
-462 NFLTAA
+462 
-468 DPLVLSFALALEDEN
+468 
-483 GMAEETLRERLR
+483 
-495 RHLASSRG
+495 

>member
-1 MRGMRATRELLR
+1 MRSMRATRELLR

-18 ARLTHRPA
+18 TRLTHRPA

-39 FSTTPLSGVRRDDDG
+39 FSTTPLARRRDDG

-106 DEAARGMTRRRLEPN
+106 DEAARGMTRRRLE
-121 HVTLFPDLLS
+121 HQSGAVTLFPDLLS

-136 REQQAGS
+136 RGQQAVS

-173 ELRCTKHDWGA
+173 ELRCTKHDWA
-184 GDGLDSE
+184 GEADSAI
-191 VENLQRGS
+191 ENLQRAS
-199 SSTATSTSFNAIVV
+199 PTATSTSFNAIVV
-213 HASDDTSDETASR
+213 HACDTSDEMDASDEMAAKR
-226 TSLNVVVID
+226 SLNVVVID

-244 DYGEVIPL
+244 DYGEGIPL
-252 DESRIEKLKAAD
+252 DEKRIEKLKAAD

-381 GLRLRRTGQAEVRG
+381 GLRLRRTGKAEV
-395 IEEEK
+395 
-400 DSASVADGFFTR
+400 S
-412 TFLETVVERFR
+412 
-423 EMHRVSGDVG
+423 
-433 SAEARLVLS
+433 
-442 ERDAWRLLTGGSR
+442 LL
-455 DRILDGL
+455 
-462 NFLTAA
+462 
-468 DPLVLSFALALEDEN
+468 
-483 GMAEETLRERLR
+483 
-495 RHLASSRG
+495 

>member
-1 MRGMRATRELLR
+1 VRGMRATRELLR

-18 ARLTHRPA
+18 TRLKHRPA

-39 FSTTPLSGVRRDDDG
+39 FSTTPLARRRDDGG
-54 DAQRIMPALVRV
+54 DPQRIMPALVRV

-106 DEAARGMTRRRLEPN
+106 DDAARGMTRRRLE
-121 HVTLFPDLLS
+121 HQSGAVTLFPDLPS

-136 REQQAGS
+136 TTRERGQAVS
-143 HRVETDINRS
+143 NPAIDDINRS

-184 GDGLDSE
+184 SDGLDSE

-213 HASDDTSDETASR
+213 HACDASDETASH

-235 ALSMLADHG
+235 ALAMLADHG

-252 DESRIEKLKAAD
+252 DEKRIEKLKAAD

-287 MEHVNPLGTDDDKK
+287 MEHVGTLGTDDDKK

-356 GRRRGLMRLL
+356 GRRRGLARLL

-381 GLRLRRTGQAEVRG
+381 GLRLRRTGQAEV
-395 IEEEK
+395 
-400 DSASVADGFFTR
+400 SLF
-412 TFLETVVERFR
+412 
-423 EMHRVSGDVG
+423 
-433 SAEARLVLS
+433 
-442 ERDAWRLLTGGSR
+442 
-455 DRILDGL
+455 
-462 NFLTAA
+462 
-468 DPLVLSFALALEDEN
+468 
-483 GMAEETLRERLR
+483 
-495 RHLASSRG
+495 

>member
-1 MRGMRATRELLR
+1 MRATRELLR

-18 ARLTHRPA
+18 TRLTRRPA

-39 FSTTPLSGVRRDDDG
+39 FSTTPLARRRDDGG
-54 DAQRIMPALVRV
+54 DPQRIMPALVRV

-106 DEAARGMTRRRLEPN
+106 DEAARGMTRRRLE
-121 HVTLFPDLLS
+121 HQSGAVTLFPDLTS
-131 ALSAT
+131 ALSAATT
-136 REQQAGS
+136 RERGQAVS

-184 GDGLDSE
+184 SDGLDSE
-191 VENLQRGS
+191 VENLQRAS
-199 SSTATSTSFNAIVV
+199 PTATTSTSFNAIVV
-213 HASDDTSDETASR
+213 HACDASDETAAH

-235 ALSMLADHG
+235 ALAMLADHG

-252 DESRIEKLKAAD
+252 DEKRIEKLKAAD

-287 MEHVNPLGTDDDKK
+287 MEHVNPLGTDDDKN

-356 GRRRGLMRLL
+356 GRRRGLARLL

-381 GLRLRRTGQAEVRG
+381 GLRLRRTGQAEV
-395 IEEEK
+395 
-400 DSASVADGFFTR
+400 SLF
-412 TFLETVVERFR
+412 
-423 EMHRVSGDVG
+423 
-433 SAEARLVLS
+433 
-442 ERDAWRLLTGGSR
+442 
-455 DRILDGL
+455 
-462 NFLTAA
+462 
-468 DPLVLSFALALEDEN
+468 
-483 GMAEETLRERLR
+483 
-495 RHLASSRG
+495 

>member
-1 MRGMRATRELLR
+1 MRATRELLR

-18 ARLTHRPA
+18 VRLAHRPA
-26 AAHDNTSR
+26 AAHDNTAR

-39 FSTTPLSGVRRDDDG
+39 FSTTPLARRRDDDG

-106 DEAARGMTRRRLEPN
+106 DDAARGMTRRRLE
-121 HVTLFPDLLS
+121 HQSSGAVLFPDLPS

-136 REQQAGS
+136 REQQAVS

-173 ELRCTKHDWGA
+173 ELRCTKHDWA
-184 GDGLDSE
+184 GEADSE

-199 SSTATSTSFNAIVV
+199 TSTATSTSFNAIVV
-213 HASDDTSDETASR
+213 HACDASDETASR

-301 NSLNAPA
+301 NSLNAPD

-356 GRRRGLMRLL
+356 GRRRGLARLL

-381 GLRLRRTGQAEVRG
+381 GLRLRRTGQA
-395 IEEEK
+395 
-400 DSASVADGFFTR
+400 D
-412 TFLETVVERFR
+412 
-423 EMHRVSGDVG
+423 VS
-433 SAEARLVLS
+433 L
-442 ERDAWRLLTGGSR
+442 
-455 DRILDGL
+455 
-462 NFLTAA
+462 F
-468 DPLVLSFALALEDEN
+468 
-483 GMAEETLRERLR
+483 
-495 RHLASSRG
+495 